1 MSSES
6 GNNNFSA
13 RLVTVRMH
21 EDENLD
27 NDLEEIDPPDDA
39 TEERPTP

>member
-1 MSSES
+1 
-6 GNNNFSA
+6 
-13 RLVTVRMH
+13 LH